1 MSRSEANLSAERA
14 VIAWYLYLRHAHPR
28 SSPLR
33 PEHFAAD
40 PRHREWWRRALECQW
55 DDTSAEHAL
64 GASLDDLAECDRVSH
79 PTASTIPGYE
89 HAIINSW
96 CERHL
101 AAACGGALDG
111 YKRGD
116 ITLAEMLA
124 IVREGIGDVEA
135 GSLRR
140 SKTYRELGEEVLLEW
155 ASVVLHGQERR
166 RTIPMPWYRLQSAY
180 GGLLRGKLHVI
191 GGRVSHHKTTA
202 LRQLLQ
208 HAARH
213 GFRGLL
219 RTLEDTGHEIA
230 ARGIASESQIDTK
243 SFATGTLPSGF
254 TLGDGEAL
262 MRDAQ
267 AHLEQCEGEYLRIG
281 DRGFTTLSQLLGEIR
296 AEAAQGLD
304 VVGIDYA
311 QLIFRDGRGERDQE
325 FFRLVSG
332 SLAALAKELD
342 IAIIVTCQI
351 DKLGSRASDDENR
364 PPRKSDLFGASAWE
378 HDAWMIIMVYVIHVR
393 DQEGGRLRRT
403 TRIVFDVAKI
413 KSGTPEAYELTVVP
427 QHDRIEG

>member
-1 MSRSEANLSAERA
+1 VSRSEANLSAERA

-64 GASLDDLAECDRVSH
+64 GVALDDLAECDRASH

-116 ITLAEMLA
+116 VTLAEMLA
-124 IVREGIGDVEA
+124 IVREAIGDVEA

-140 SKTYRELGEEVLLEW
+140 SKTYRELGEKVLLDW
-155 ASVVLHGQERR
+155 ASAVLHGKEKRR
-166 RTIPMPWYRLQSAY
+166 KIPMPWYPVQCCY
-180 GGLLRGKLHVI
+180 GGWTRTKVHVI
-191 GGRVSHHKTTA
+191 GGLTSHHKTTA
-202 LRQLLQ
+202 LRQSLQ
-208 HAARH
+208 HAGHHR
-213 GFRGLL
+213 FRGLL
-219 RTLEDTGHEIA
+219 CTLEDTGEEMA
-230 ARGIASESQIDTK
+230 ARGIASASPLDTR
-243 SFATGTLPSGF
+243 SLADGTLPQGY
-254 TLGDGEAL
+254 TIADGERL
-262 MRDAQ
+262 TREAQ
-267 AHLEQCEGEYLRIG
+267 IHLANAEGEHYRIN
-281 DRGFTTLSQLLGEIR
+281 DRGKVTLSQLVGIIR

-304 VVGIDYA
+304 IVGIDHG
-311 QLIFRDGRGERDQE
+311 QLIFRDGRGDRDAQ
-325 FFRLVSG
+325 FWALVTAT
-332 SLAALAKELD
+332 LAALAKELD

-351 DKLGSRASDDENR
+351 DKVGVRTVIGSHR
-364 PPRKSDLFGASAWE
+364 PPRMSDIQFASTWID
-378 HDAWMIIMVYVIHVR
+378 DAWFVAMIYVVEER
-393 DQEGGRLRRT
+393 DGDKLARTGEVIFSVQKCKDGPVGDHELR
-403 TRIVFDVAKI
+403 VF
-413 KSGTPEAYELTVVP
+413 P